1 MGRALITQSHTNMKA
16 EAMHVSETFGTSFT
30 ELRIPFYQRSYVW
43 SEENWRQLFNDVV
56 NLCTYDNERHYF
68 IGSIIL
74 SPINQTEQKW
84 EVIDGQQRLTTLML
98 FLKALHLLTNRDGVF
113 RNNYFQNEDHYG
125 IEGLPK
131 LKLNHQNTPEFNN
144 ILCGKDVPSISGGES
159 KIDQCFD
166 YFIER
171 LKKLQANQDE
181 EFRDVD
187 FELRTV
193 LQRCATSVYLVN
205 IRLDSNENPQEIFSI
220 INSTGVKLNTGE
232 LLKNYLFKEIDL
244 ETYRSG
250 WKVILESETNLKW
263 WEEIEKKTR
272 TNPVC
277 RLDKFLY
284 RFLLVQLFKDNNRGK
299 FATRELKWLRKEST
313 PLFKKFQDAC
323 IGTLGMT
330 KEYLSNEIVKHAN
343 IYYKLF
349 NLNEWSRAKLVD
361 NPLHRLV
368 YFIIKTENLSVIP
381 YIMYIID
388 SVQDQQEQNKIFS
401 YLEKYLIRRSI
412 CKSVTKSYS
421 DLFSENLIGSG
432 IKTASMLYEYINQR
446 EGDLKMPDNNQ
457 VKEAILTNNQT
468 KLARILLYLL
478 EAKVNDEFEDIDDF
492 DSLALEPLFPNKPA
506 SSWTLSD
513 ESRAFLKDTL
523 GNHILLSNKITD
535 KNKVLPWNNK
545 RNIILQGDYR
555 LFVTNEFISQQKTWT
570 EEDIANRNE
579 VLADII
585 IKQWSDQLEDVQ
597 ENQVVEPLVETVD
610 EPAINETK
618 STPVLETSFTIKRS
632 ALRRYDAARDITDNL
647 TRGFT
652 NIYVNS
658 RAEWS
663 TTERDVLNEFC
674 HKHQRNQKLQVGTIT
689 KIYEENDSA
698 DFFCG
703 LANIGANLYFPFII
717 KKKLGQSIDS
727 YDDYGYCYR
736 LFIADVDSV
745 DRIENV
751 SENAL
756 KNAFEDWID
765 DIANQDIWDY

>member
-1 MGRALITQSHTNMKA
+1 
-16 EAMHVSETFGTSFT
+16 
-30 ELRIPFYQRSYVW
+30 
-43 SEENWRQLFNDVV
+43 
-56 NLCTYDNERHYF
+56 
-68 IGSIIL
+68 
-74 SPINQTEQKW
+74 
-84 EVIDGQQRLTTLML
+84 
-98 FLKALHLLTNRDGVF
+98 
-113 RNNYFQNEDHYG
+113 
-125 IEGLPK
+125 
-131 LKLNHQNTPEFNN
+131 
-144 ILCGKDVPSISGGES
+144 
-159 KIDQCFD
+159 
-166 YFIER
+166 
-171 LKKLQANQDE
+171 
-181 EFRDVD
+181 
-187 FELRTV
+187 
-193 LQRCATSVYLVN
+193 
-205 IRLDSNENPQEIFSI
+205 
-220 INSTGVKLNTGE
+220 
-232 LLKNYLFKEIDL
+232 
-244 ETYRSG
+244 
-250 WKVILESETNLKW
+250 
-263 WEEIEKKTR
+263 
-272 TNPVC
+272 
-277 RLDKFLY
+277 
-284 RFLLVQLFKDNNRGK
+284 
-299 FATRELKWLRKEST
+299 
-313 PLFKKFQDAC
+313 
-323 IGTLGMT
+323 
-330 KEYLSNEIVKHAN
+330 
-343 IYYKLF
+343 
-349 NLNEWSRAKLVD
+349 
-361 NPLHRLV
+361 
-368 YFIIKTENLSVIP
+368 
-381 YIMYIID
+381 
-388 SVQDQQEQNKIFS
+388 
-401 YLEKYLIRRSI
+401 
-412 CKSVTKSYS
+412 
-421 DLFSENLIGSG
+421 
-432 IKTASMLYEYINQR
+432 
-446 EGDLKMPDNNQ
+446 
-457 VKEAILTNNQT
+457 
-468 KLARILLYLL
+468 
-478 EAKVNDEFEDIDDF
+478 
-492 DSLALEPLFPNKPA
+492 LFPTKPA

-513 ESRAFLKDTL
+513 DSRAFLKDTL

-555 LFVTNEFISQQKTWT
+555 LFVTNEFISQQRTWT

-674 HKHQRNQKLQVGTIT
+674 HKHQRNQRLQVGTIT
-689 KIYEENDSA
+689 KIYEESDSA